1 MRGFTLT
8 ELLMVV
14 AVASLV
20 LTATAAYTIPGLFGE
35 PPGMAAY
42 SVQTYAQLARM
53 EAINRKR
60 DCRLVV
66 NRREQAI
73 RLAVYDTA
81 SSSTSNDPIYEKEL
95 PDSVELDRPYEGL
108 FAPDGTLAGG
118 SAHVAVSREGEMHRI
133 VLYEAGGTEVHRW
146 NGSAWVPAP

>member
-8 ELLMVV
+8 ELLLVV
-14 AVASLV
+14 AATSLL
-20 LTATAAYTIPGLFGE
+20 LTATAAYTIPGLFGQ
-35 PPGMAAY
+35 PPGVAAY

-66 NRREQAI
+66 NRRDRTI

-81 SSSTSNDPIYEKEL
+81 DPAVGDTPLYEKEL
-95 PDSVELDRPYEGL
+95 PSSVELAHPYEAR

-118 SAHVAVSREGEMHRI
+118 SGQVSVSTDGEMHRI
-133 VLYEAGGTEVHRW
+133 VLYEAGESEVHRW
-146 NGSAWVPAP
+146 NGSAWVSAP

>member
-8 ELLMVV
+8 ELLVVV
-14 AVASLV
+14 AAASLL
-20 LTATAAYTIPGLFGE
+20 LTATAAFTIPGLFGE
-35 PPGMAAY
+35 PPGVEAY

-66 NRREQAI
+66 NRPEKAI

-81 SSSTSNDPIYEKEL
+81 ELASSGNPLYEKEL
-95 PDSVELDRPYEGL
+95 PSSVELAHPYEAR
-108 FAPDGTLAGG
+108 FAPDGTLAEG
-118 SAHVAVSREGEMHRI
+118 SGEVSVSRDGEMHRI
-133 VLYEAGGTEVHRW
+133 VLYEAGGSEVHRW